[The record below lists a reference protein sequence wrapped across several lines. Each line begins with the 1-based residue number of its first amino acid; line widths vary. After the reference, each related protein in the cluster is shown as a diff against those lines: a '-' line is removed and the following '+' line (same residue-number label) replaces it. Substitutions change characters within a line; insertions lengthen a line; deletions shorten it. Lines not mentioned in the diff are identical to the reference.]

1 MDEEIE
7 EFRDEVVQWRG
18 PRRQGAHPYPAAMKA
33 KALRLAARLRTRGLT
48 ASAAAKLVGITAI
61 TLEGWQKAP
70 GRGGWV
76 DRHFK
81 RPSSFTKSHP
91 QNARVVR
98 SVISHFADAI
108 R

>member
-48 ASAAAKLVGITAI
+48 ASAAAKLVEITAI

-70 GRGGWV
+70 ERGGWV
-76 DRHFK
+76 DMDQLPPHVSLAVWSTNRGSYPGC
-81 RPSSFTKSHP
+81 R
-91 QNARVVR
+91 
-98 SVISHFADAI
+98 
-108 R
+108 

>member
-33 KALRLAARLRTRGLT
+33 KALRLAARLRTQGLT

-91 QNARVVR
+91 Q
-98 SVISHFADAI
+98 
-108 R
+108 

>member
-1 MDEEIE
+1 
-7 EFRDEVVQWRG
+7 
-18 PRRQGAHPYPAAMKA
+18 
-33 KALRLAARLRTRGLT
+33 LT

-91 QNARVVR
+91 Q
-98 SVISHFADAI
+98 
-108 R
+108 